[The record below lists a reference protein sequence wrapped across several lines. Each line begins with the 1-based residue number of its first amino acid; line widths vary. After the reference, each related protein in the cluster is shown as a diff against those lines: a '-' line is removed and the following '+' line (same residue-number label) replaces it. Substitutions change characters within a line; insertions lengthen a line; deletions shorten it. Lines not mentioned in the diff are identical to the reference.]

1 MSKNQEL
8 YMVLAAYEH
17 SYRENLEVVSYNL
30 TKLQATQLRK
40 RLIMKSDDPDTDN
53 DEKLDYHMPN
63 PVLIV
68 QQKGKF

>member
-1 MSKNQEL
+1 MNKEPEL
-8 YMVLAAYEH
+8 YMVFAAYEH

-40 RLIMKSDDPDTDN
+40 RLIMKSDDPDTDD

-68 QQKGKF
+68 QQKGKI